1 MNYRSEVRKAEATT
15 TLTNGGAD
23 NDEEKVVEINDFLKT
38 RIDPTKLNIRMFQE
52 KIQKFQNKYGL
63 SLVEGHTANQS
74 P

>member
-15 TLTNGGAD
+15 ALTNGGAD

-38 RIDPTKLNIRMFQE
+38 RVDPTKLNIRMFQE

-63 SLVEGHTANQS
+63 SLVEGHTAN
-74 P
+74 

>member
-15 TLTNGGAD
+15 ALTNGGVD

-38 RIDPTKLNIRMFQE
+38 RVDPTKLNIRMFQE

-63 SLVEGHTANQS
+63 SLVEGHTAN
-74 P
+74 